1 VISGAQIRAGRAL
14 LGLSSQSLA
23 ELSGVG
29 WSTVK
34 RFEEQ
39 NDVPSARSG
48 TLERLKNY
56 LEDNGVE
63 FLGDPIQSPG
73 VRLRPKPNARSLT

>member
-1 VISGAQIRAGRAL
+1 MISGAQIRAGRAL

-23 ELSGVG
+23 QQSGVG

-39 NDVPSARSG
+39 DDVPSTRAG
-48 TLERLKNY
+48 TLERLKTY
-56 LEDNGVE
+56 LEENGIE
-63 FLGDPIQSPG
+63 FLGDPIESPG
-73 VRLRPKPNARSLT
+73 VRLRRKA

>member
-1 VISGAQIRAGRAL
+1 MVSGVQIRAGRAL

-29 WSTVK
+29 WSTIK

-39 NDVPSARSG
+39 DDVPSTRAG
-48 TLERLKNY
+48 TLERLKTY
-56 LEDNGVE
+56 LEENGVE
-63 FLGDPIQSPG
+63 FIGDPIESPG
-73 VRLRPKPNARSLT
+73 VRLHRKP